1 MDKYQIKISTRQQ
14 NVDSTHLIGPAAA
27 VRDFF
32 DYFPVTPNRRG
43 AALHARV
50 TGRAWTERS
59 RHSPGDVNGRA
70 GHRAEG
76 TAHPIRRFQTRR
88 VSEHPSQTPVPP
100 PFRLFGVK
108 SSSLA
113 MVAERRATRSN
124 VGSKPTG
131 KAVEVEPLSPKNKQ
145 VPSKLAKP
153 AAPPKAT
160 NPQANSPS
168 HSPKA
173 TDTKVSKRPAPT
185 FVPVKEEAD
194 DLLEHDLGPIPEDDD
209 EGEDSEGKRER
220 RMISNRESARRSRQR
235 KQARLADLSEATR
248 ALWAD
253 RCQAL
258 DNVRAMTT
266 LLLKARDEHAQL
278 TREFAAMGRYALE
291 MIPEGPA
298 ILEELGV
305 NAKIEQ
311 ARAEAARQM
320 LEHARTMSRSPSPM
334 LAAGCSDTTAMTTAH
349 VNAQLLHGDVDPYL
363 ETHAKITCP
372 AA

>member
-1 MDKYQIKISTRQQ
+1 
-14 NVDSTHLIGPAAA
+14 
-27 VRDFF
+27 
-32 DYFPVTPNRRG
+32 
-43 AALHARV
+43 
-50 TGRAWTERS
+50 
-59 RHSPGDVNGRA
+59 
-70 GHRAEG
+70 
-76 TAHPIRRFQTRR
+76 
-88 VSEHPSQTPVPP
+88 
-100 PFRLFGVK
+100 
-108 SSSLA
+108 

-145 VPSKLAKP
+145 APSKLAKP

-160 NPQANSPS
+160 NPQAKYPS
-168 HSPKA
+168 SPKA

-194 DLLEHDLGPIPEDDD
+194 DVLEHDLGPIPEEED
-209 EGEDSEGKRER
+209 EGEDSEGKLER

-266 LLLKARDEHAQL
+266 LLLKARDENAQL
-278 TREFAAMGRYALE
+278 TREFAAMGQYALE
-291 MIPEGPA
+291 MIPEGPS

-320 LEHARTMSRSPSPM
+320 LEHARKMSRSPSPM

>member
-1 MDKYQIKISTRQQ
+1 MDKYQIKISKRVQHTR
-14 NVDSTHLIGPAAA
+14 DWPTAAA
-27 VRDFF
+27 VRVFF
-32 DYFPVTPNRRG
+32 DFFPVTPNRRG
-43 AALHARV
+43 PHFTRASRDARV
-50 TGRAWTERS
+50 LNAVATRLVTSTAVTDTARRAPPTRYDVS
-59 RHSPGDVNGRA
+59 RRDAPLN
-70 GHRAEG
+70 
-76 TAHPIRRFQTRR
+76 I
-88 VSEHPSQTPVPP
+88 HPSQPPVPP

-131 KAVEVEPLSPKNKQ
+131 KAVEVEPLSPKNKHGT
-145 VPSKLAKP
+145 PTKLAKP

-160 NPQANSPS
+160 NPQAKTPS
-168 HSPKA
+168 SPKA

-185 FVPVKEEAD
+185 FVPVN
-194 DLLEHDLGPIPEDDD
+194 DLLEHDLGPIPEEDDD
-209 EGEDSEGKRER
+209 GEDSEGKRER
-220 RMISNRESARRSRQR
+220 RMMSNRESARRSRQR

-266 LLLKARDEHAQL
+266 LLIKARDEHAQL

-291 MIPEGPA
+291 MIPEGPS

-320 LEHARTMSRSPSPM
+320 LEHARKMSRSPSPM
-334 LAAGCSDTTAMTTAH
+334 LAAGCSDTTAMTTAVAMLGH
-349 VNAQLLHGDVDPYL
+349 DGDDDGGGDAR
-363 ETHAKITCP
+363 TRRR
-372 AA
+372 

>member
-1 MDKYQIKISTRQQ
+1 
-14 NVDSTHLIGPAAA
+14 
-27 VRDFF
+27 
-32 DYFPVTPNRRG
+32 
-43 AALHARV
+43 
-50 TGRAWTERS
+50 
-59 RHSPGDVNGRA
+59 
-70 GHRAEG
+70 
-76 TAHPIRRFQTRR
+76 
-88 VSEHPSQTPVPP
+88 
-100 PFRLFGVK
+100 
-108 SSSLA
+108 

-145 VPSKLAKP
+145 APSKLAKP

-160 NPQANSPS
+160 NPQAKYPS
-168 HSPKA
+168 SPKA

-194 DLLEHDLGPIPEDDD
+194 DLLEHDLGPIPEEDDD
-209 EGEDSEGKRER
+209 GEDSEGKRER

-291 MIPEGPA
+291 MIPEGPS

-320 LEHARTMSRSPSPM
+320 LEHARKMSRSPSPSPM

>member
-1 MDKYQIKISTRQQ
+1 MAQPPGARLFLSPPTAGGRHFTRASRDARGL
-14 NVDSTHLIGPAAA
+14 NA
-27 VRDFF
+27 VATRLATFTTAPDTARRAPPTRYDVSRRDA
-32 DYFPVTPNRRG
+32 P
-43 AALHARV
+43 L
-50 TGRAWTERS
+50 S
-59 RHSPGDVNGRA
+59 
-70 GHRAEG
+70 
-76 TAHPIRRFQTRR
+76 I
-88 VSEHPSQTPVPP
+88 HPSQTPVPP

-108 SSSLA
+108 SSSFA

-160 NPQANSPS
+160 NPQAKSPT
-168 HSPKA
+168 SPKA

-194 DLLEHDLGPIPEDDD
+194 DLLEHDLGPIPEEDD

-266 LLLKARDEHAQL
+266 LLLKARDENAQL

-291 MIPEGPA
+291 MIPEGPS

-320 LEHARTMSRSPSPM
+320 LEHARKMSRSPSPM

-349 VNAQLLHGDVDPYL
+349 VNAQQLLHGDADPYL